1 MIISIRKM
9 ESVLKCFLLSV
20 LFLGFTNIFSIA
32 AANSITVNY
41 DPDSTKYKTIDF
53 KSPLEIQCNTTESD
67 TRMEWYKNDT
77 KLTSTSRIKIEDN
90 RLVIEKPEV
99 EDAGNYTCKL
109 IHTKG
114 PGNGTVSSSAD
125 IRVVVKPQV
134 GTQKD
139 VTVVEGEK
147 LKLECAV
154 IGSPTPTIV
163 WKFGNNTYNQSTER
177 VQLVEYGGVPN
188 AALIINEATMDDRGN
203 YVCSASTET
212 ESDISTSTVYVR
224 VKDKL
229 AALWPFLGI
238 CAEVFVLCAII
249 LIYEKKR
256 NKTELEESDTDNSPE
271 TKNTPDHGKDSV
283 RQRK

>member
-1 MIISIRKM
+1 M

-20 LFLGFTNIFSIA
+20 LFLGFANVFSTA

-41 DPDSTKYKTIDF
+41 DPDSSTYKTINF
-53 KSPLEIQCNTTESD
+53 TTSLEIQCNTTESD
-67 TRMEWYKNDT
+67 MRMEWYKNDT

-90 RLVIEKPEV
+90 RLVIERPSV
-99 EDAGNYTCKL
+99 DDAGNYTCKL

-114 PGNGTVSSSAD
+114 PGNGTVSASKD
-125 IRVVVKPQV
+125 IIVTMKPIV
-134 GTQKD
+134 RIQKD
-139 VTVVEGEK
+139 LTVVEGEK
-147 LKLECAV
+147 LKLECLV
-154 IGSPTPTIV
+154 TSTETPYVV
-163 WKFGNNTYNQSTER
+163 WTFGNNTYNQSMDR
-177 VQLVEYGGVPN
+177 VQLAEHNGVPN
-188 AALIINEATMDDRGN
+188 AAFIINEATMDDRGS
-203 YVCSASTET
+203 YTCSATSMNNVTDSA
-212 ESDISTSTVYVR
+212 ESYVR